1 MVSLK
6 RMGYFSFTSVAG
18 LLILVIFMG
27 ARQFQLTERHNSIIT
42 QSEAMIFQF
51 STLREQV
58 TTALIAN
65 DWKQVSL
72 ASDQLES
79 LNSTLSRIQENTLIP
94 GEYRLDLAKQAD
106 ISGLAILSKEIQMS
120 SDKVSKS
127 LELQNK
133 MRNLS
138 EYLIRFD
145 RIIVSQI
152 RAKVIQF
159 QTVMIGSL
167 AVIIC
172 LISFS
177 LTLFYKKTMLPL
189 FSLSKQIDQPEIMK
203 TGLQN
208 DSSSC
213 KELSDFTYS
222 VNQLLHQ
229 SSENS
234 LSGEDKQQLDEV
246 LSTTLNQSTNLA
258 NGIINYTQLLID
270 SYREVGIGSE
280 ERKILESIIEAAEQI
295 ANLNKNKVKS

>member
-6 RMGYFSFTSVAG
+6 RMGYISFTSVAG
-18 LLILVIFMG
+18 LLTLVIFMG
-27 ARQFQLTERHNSIIT
+27 VRQYQLTERYNSIIT

-58 TTALIAN
+58 TTALIAH
-65 DWKQVSL
+65 DWKQVSV

-106 ISGLAILSKEIQMS
+106 ISGLAILSKEIPIS
-120 SDKVSKS
+120 GEPLAKG
-127 LELQNK
+127 LELQHK
-133 MRNLS
+133 MRTLT
-138 EYLIRFD
+138 EYIIRFD
-145 RIIVSQI
+145 RIIVSQM
-152 RAKVIQF
+152 RAKLIQF
-159 QTVMIGSL
+159 QTLMIGSL

-172 LISFS
+172 LISFT

-189 FSLSKQIDQPEIMK
+189 FRLSKQIEHPEVLE
-203 TGLQN
+203 TGLHN

-213 KELSDFTYS
+213 TELSDFTDS
-222 VNQLLHQ
+222 VNKLLQQ
-229 SSENS
+229 STDNS
-234 LSGEDKQQLDEV
+234 LPGVDGQQIDEA
-246 LSTTLNQSTNLA
+246 LAATFNQNTNLA
-258 NGIINYTQLLID
+258 NGIINYAQLLVD

-295 ANLNKNKVKS
+295 AVLHKNSIKK

>member
-6 RMGYFSFTSVAG
+6 RMGYISFTSVAA
-18 LLILVIFMG
+18 LLALVIFMG
-27 ARQFQLTERHNSIIT
+27 VRQFQLTERYNSIIT

-58 TTALIAN
+58 TMALIGH

-106 ISGLAILSKEIQMS
+106 ISGLAILSKKIPLS
-120 SDKVSKS
+120 SEKLSKG
-127 LELQNK
+127 LELQNQ
-133 MRNLS
+133 MRSLA

-145 RIIVSQI
+145 RIIVSQM

-189 FSLSKQIDQPEIMK
+189 FRLSKQIDQPEIME

-208 DSSSC
+208 DSASC
-213 KELSDFTYS
+213 TELSNFTHS
-222 VNQLLHQ
+222 VNKLLQ
-229 SSENS
+229 RSTENS
-234 LSGEDKQQLDEV
+234 LSGADKQELDE
-246 LSTTLNQSTNLA
+246 TLGATFNQSTNLA
-258 NGIINYTQLLID
+258 NGIINYAQLLVD

-280 ERKILESIIEAAEQI
+280 ERKVLESIMEAAEQI
-295 ANLNKNKVKS
+295 ASLNKNIVRS

>member
-6 RMGYFSFTSVAG
+6 RMGYISFTSVAA
-18 LLILVIFMG
+18 LLVLVIFMG
-27 ARQFQLTERHNSIIT
+27 VRQYQLTERYNSIIT

-58 TTALIAN
+58 TTALVGH

-72 ASDQLES
+72 ATDQLKT

-106 ISGLAILSKEIQMS
+106 ISGLAILSQEIPLS
-120 SDKVSKS
+120 NDKLGKS
-127 LELQNK
+127 LELQN
-133 MRNLS
+133 RLRS
-138 EYLIRFD
+138 LAEYLIRFD
-145 RIIVSQI
+145 RIIVSQM

-189 FSLSKQIDQPEIMK
+189 FRLSKQIDQPEVME

-208 DSSSC
+208 DSASC
-213 KELSDFTYS
+213 SELSDFTNS
-222 VNQLLHQ
+222 VNELLYQ
-229 SSENS
+229 SAKNS
-234 LSGEDKQQLDEV
+234 LTGGDNQKFDET
-246 LSTTLNQSTNLA
+246 LSATLNQSTNLA
-258 NGIINYTQLLID
+258 NGIINYAQLLID

-295 ANLNKNKVKS
+295 ASLNKNNIKS

>member
-6 RMGYFSFTSVAG
+6 RLGYISFTSVAA
-18 LLILVIFMG
+18 LLVLVIFMG
-27 ARQFQLTERHNSIIT
+27 VRQYQLTERYNSIIT

-58 TTALIAN
+58 TTGLVVH
-65 DWKQVSL
+65 DWKQVAL
-72 ASDQLES
+72 ATDQFKT

-106 ISGLAILSKEIQMS
+106 ISGLAILSQEIPLS
-120 SDKVSKS
+120 NDKLGKS
-127 LELQNK
+127 LELQNR
-133 MRNLS
+133 MRNLA

-145 RIIVSQI
+145 RIIVSQM

-189 FSLSKQIDQPEIMK
+189 FRLSKQIDQPEVME

-208 DSSSC
+208 DSASC
-213 KELSDFTYS
+213 IELSDFINS
-222 VNQLLHQ
+222 VNELLHQ
-229 SSENS
+229 SAKNS
-234 LSGEDKQQLDEV
+234 LTGGDNQKFDET
-246 LSTTLNQSTNLA
+246 LSITLNQSTNLA
-258 NGIINYTQLLID
+258 NGIINYAQLLID
-270 SYREVGIGSE
+270 SYKEVGIGSE
-280 ERKILESIIEAAEQI
+280 EKKILKSIIEAAEQI
-295 ANLNKNKVKS
+295 ASLNKNNVKS

>member
-6 RMGYFSFTSVAG
+6 RMGYISFTSVAG
-18 LLILVIFMG
+18 LLTLVIFMG
-27 ARQFQLTERHNSIIT
+27 VRQYQLTERYNSIIT

-58 TTALIAN
+58 TTALIGH
-65 DWKQVSL
+65 DWKQVAL

-106 ISGLAILSKEIQMS
+106 VSGLAILSKELPMA
-120 SDKVSKS
+120 DDPLAKG
-127 LELQNK
+127 LELQHE
-133 MRNLS
+133 MRSLT
-138 EYLIRFD
+138 EYIIRFD
-145 RIIVSQI
+145 RIIVSQM

-189 FSLSKQIDQPEIMK
+189 FRLSKQIEQPEILE
-203 TGLQN
+203 TGLLN
-208 DSSSC
+208 DSASC
-213 KELSDFTYS
+213 KELSDFTDS
-222 VNQLLHQ
+222 VNKLLQQ
-229 SSENS
+229 STDSTI
-234 LSGEDKQQLDEV
+234 SGGDGPQLDEA
-246 LSTTLNQSTNLA
+246 LAATFNQSTNLA
-258 NGIINYTQLLID
+258 NGIINYAQLLAD

-280 ERKILESIIEAAEQI
+280 ERKILDSVIEAAEQI
-295 ANLNKNKVKS
+295 AALHKNSIKR